1 MTAAPSAPRQF
12 RYQMPPLGLSAWAMT
27 DDEVAHGAAPYAGD
41 FGYRSAD
48 STAWYDNNP
57 DMAVEQAVQ
66 QLLDALG
73 VDEGEH
79 TAQTPARVARAWR
92 EMLWGYNEVP
102 EDHLDSDFP
111 APEDPGLIVMHGMSF
126 ASTCAHHLLP
136 FSGTATIA
144 YRPHPG
150 QRIVGLSK
158 LARLVQGYAARLQV
172 QERIGHQAAAGIMRK
187 LNPSGA
193 MCVITA
199 RHDCMRLRG
208 VREPAA
214 EATTE
219 ARKGMWLD
227 HEITL
232 IHRLHA
238 GGR

>member
-1 MTAAPSAPRQF
+1 MTAFQSTPRQSNDD
-12 RYQMPPLGLSAWAMT
+12 MPPLGLSSWAMINGET
-27 DDEVAHGAAPYAGD
+27 PHAASCTAELDDRLV
-41 FGYRSAD
+41 D
-48 STAWYDNNP
+48 SRAWYANNP
-57 DMAVEQAVQ
+57 DAAVERAVQ

-92 EMLWGYNEVP
+92 EMLWGYDEVP
-102 EDHLDSDFP
+102 EDHLDTDFP
-111 APEDPGLIVMHGMSF
+111 APEDPGLVVMHGISLS
-126 ASTCAHHLLP
+126 STCAHHLLP
-136 FSGTATIA
+136 FSGTATVA

-158 LARLVQGYAARLQV
+158 LARLVHGYAARLQV
-172 QERIGHQAAAGIMRK
+172 QERIGHQVAAGIMRK

-193 MCVITA
+193 LCVITS

-208 VREPAA
+208 VREPGA

-232 IHRLHA
+232 IHRLHT